1 MGKRGRPTKEP
12 SAQDRAKVAELLAQ
26 DAPITD
32 LAKLFG
38 YSPPTFRKYFRA
50 EILSAKKLSEPA
62 KPTRRITDD
71 MREKVMRYVG
81 TNMPAEDVALLLGY
95 RGEGEYE
102 DFKRDFATELRC
114 AKAAVRAKVVDQLH
128 AQMAAGIVGATNRLE
143 ALTQITEEGDT
154 PAHANPGYVGKK
166 AAAKAQANA
175 AAQTGGKFAPR
186 TPPRLVAAGGQLL
199 GSDGESD

>member
-1 MGKRGRPTKEP
+1 MGKRGRPSKEP

-50 EILSAKKLSEPA
+50 EILSAKKIGEPA
-62 KPTRRITDD
+62 KPSRRITDE
-71 MREKVMRYVG
+71 MREKVKRYVG
-81 TNMPAEDVALLLGY
+81 TKIPAEDVALLLGY
-95 RGEGEYE
+95 DVGEF
-102 DFKRDFATELRC
+102 DAFKADFAVELRV
-114 AKAAVRAKVVDQLH
+114 ANVAIRAKVVDQLH

-199 GSDGESD
+199 GSDCESD

>member
-12 SAQDRAKVAELLAQ
+12 SAQDRAKVAELLAE

-38 YSPPTFRKYFRA
+38 YSPPTFRKYFRD
-50 EILSAKKLSEPA
+50 EIFASKKINEPA
-62 KPTRRITDD
+62 KPSRRITDE
-71 MREKVMRYVG
+71 MRDKVKRYVG
-81 TNMPAEDVALLLGY
+81 TKIPAEDVALLLGY
-95 RGEGEYE
+95 EADEFE
-102 DFKRDFATELRC
+102 AFKSDFAIELRV
-114 AKAAVRAKVVDQLH
+114 ANVAIRAKVVDQLH

-143 ALTQITEEGDT
+143 ALTQITDEGDV

-175 AAQTGGKFAPR
+175 AAQSGGKFAPR
-186 TPPRLVAAGGQLL
+186 SAPRLVAAGGQLL
-199 GSDGESD
+199 GADSGDD

>member
-1 MGKRGRPTKEP
+1 MGKRGRPAKEP
-12 SAQDRAKVAELLAQ
+12 SAQDRAKVAELLAE

-38 YSPPTFRKYFRA
+38 MTPPTFRKYFRA
-50 EILSAKKLSEPA
+50 EILSAKKISEPA
-62 KPTRRITDD
+62 KPSRRITDE
-71 MREKVMRYVG
+71 MREKVKRYVG
-81 TNMPAEDVALLLGY
+81 TKIPAEDVALLLGY
-95 RGEGEYE
+95 DVGEF
-102 DFKRDFATELRC
+102 DAFKADFAVELRV
-114 AKAAVRAKVVDQLH
+114 ANVAIRAKVVDQLH

>member
-50 EILSAKKLSEPA
+50 EILSAKKIGEPA
-62 KPTRRITDD
+62 KPSRRITDE
-71 MREKVMRYVG
+71 MREKVKRYVG
-81 TNMPAEDVALLLGY
+81 TKIPSEDVALLLGY
-95 RGEGEYE
+95 EAGEFEE
-102 DFKRDFATELRC
+102 FKSDFAHELRV
-114 AKAAVRAKVVDQLH
+114 ANVAIRAKVVDQLH

-143 ALTQITEEGDT
+143 ALTQITEEGDA

-186 TPPRLVAAGGQLL
+186 TPPRLAAAGGQLL
-199 GSDGESD
+199 GDFGEGA